1 MADTENLNLTLLEA
15 GQAQKHVTVN
25 EALRLLDAV
34 VQLAVAS
41 VTATPPGAPVEGE
54 RHIVGA
60 GASGSWSGHEGEIAL
75 RRDGAWTFV
84 APQSG
89 FVAFNRATGRLLFH
103 DAGGWIDLFAEA
115 ALDNVARVGIATAAD
130 STNRLAV
137 RSPAVLHS
145 AVYAADGG
153 SGDVQHKLNKE
164 TAGDSASLLFQTGF
178 SGRAELGLT
187 GDDSLHL
194 KLSSDGTAFHEAMT
208 IALSGS
214 AGLVGVG
221 TAAPETLLHVNSAQ
235 TPGAAGSPAIL
246 VTGNV
251 NKERFELRSAGTT
264 PGPTFQGKGYRGTIA
279 APAATQS
286 GDRLFGLA
294 GSGHDGVGLVN
305 LNAAILAMEA
315 SETWSAGANGS
326 EIVFKVTPNGVPSS
340 SGAEA
345 LRILN
350 TGRLKFSAGA
360 HFSSNGSVATALTA
374 LGPAG
379 ANAAVQ
385 EWLTITNAAGVT
397 RYVPCF

>member
-1 MADTENLNLTLLEA
+1 MAQTENLHLTLLEA

-41 VTATPPGAPVEGE
+41 VTATPPGTPVEGE

-60 GASGSWSGHEGEIAL
+60 GASGLWSGHDGDIAL
-75 RRDGAWTFV
+75 RRDGAWTFI
-84 APQSG
+84 APKAG

-103 DAGGWIDLFAEA
+103 NAGGWIDLFAAA
-115 ALDNVARVGIATAAD
+115 ALDEVARVGIATTAD
-130 STNRLAV
+130 ATNRLAV
-137 RSPAVLHS
+137 RAPAVLHT

-153 SGDVQHKLNKE
+153 SGDAQHKVNKE

-187 GDDSLHL
+187 GDDQLRV
-194 KLSSDGTAFHEAMT
+194 KLSADGATFHEAMT
-208 IALSGS
+208 LALSGS
-214 AGLVGVG
+214 AGLVGIG
-221 TAAPETLLHVNSAQ
+221 APAPATLLHVDSANA
-235 TPGAAGSPAIL
+235 PGAAGSPSIL
-246 VTGNV
+246 VTGNA
-251 NKERFELRSAGTT
+251 NKERFELRSAGAT

-294 GSGHDGVGLVN
+294 GSGHDGTGLVA

-315 SETWSAGANGS
+315 SENWSAGAHGS
-326 EIVFKVTPNGVPSS
+326 EMSFRVTPNGAPTSAGS
-340 SGAEA
+340 EA
-345 LRILN
+345 LRIQN
-350 TGRLKFSAGA
+350 TGRLKFSAAA
-360 HFSSNGSVATALTA
+360 HFSANGSVTTALSA
-374 LGPAG
+374 LGPSG
-379 ANAAVQ
+379 ANATVQ